1 MNLKAYTSQITSK
14 KSKKCIKT
22 AGRDFFILKRPLSM
36 QDSIKETLFLSS
48 KIRRCECM
56 HVRARAHTHTH
67 PHTHTH
73 FSVSGF
79 QALMQSL
86 LLGCVLDLLIHFF

>member
-56 HVRARAHTHTH
+56 HVRARTHT
-67 PHTHTH
+67 HTHTH

-86 LLGCVLDLLIHFF
+86 LLGCVLDLLIQFF